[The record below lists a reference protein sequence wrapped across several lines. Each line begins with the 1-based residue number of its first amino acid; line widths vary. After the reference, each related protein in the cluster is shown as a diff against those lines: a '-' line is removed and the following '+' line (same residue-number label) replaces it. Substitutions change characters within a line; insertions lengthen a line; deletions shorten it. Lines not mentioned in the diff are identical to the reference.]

1 MCERISEFRVFKKT
15 KKYEGTGQSL
25 VSTEKMSRIKG
36 KVSQY
41 QIPERKEGGRGRKR
55 EKLKKRQRK
64 KTR

>member
-41 QIPERKEGGRGRKR
+41 QIPEIK
-55 EKLKKRQRK
+55 
-64 KTR
+64 